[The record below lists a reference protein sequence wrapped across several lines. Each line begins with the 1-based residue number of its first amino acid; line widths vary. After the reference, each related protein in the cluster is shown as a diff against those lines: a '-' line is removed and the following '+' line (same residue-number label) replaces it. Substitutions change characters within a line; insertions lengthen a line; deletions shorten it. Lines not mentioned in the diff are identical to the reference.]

1 MTAME
6 HLVFL
11 PWFPVPAAFLHHEAP
26 NLTLGG
32 KELKQ
37 CVCISQFFFFCSRN
51 LLVQSNLAMK
61 SPNLQRENHIE
72 AKAKSLPLPGC
83 QVGYKKSRIGFEC
96 FR

>member
-37 CVCISQFFFFCSRN
+37 CVCISQFFFSVQETYLYN
-51 LLVQSNLAMK
+51 LTWQ
-61 SPNLQRENHIE
+61 
-72 AKAKSLPLPGC
+72 
-83 QVGYKKSRIGFEC
+83 
-96 FR
+96 

>member
-1 MTAME
+1 VVSSSSCFSAPWSTTPHAWWEGVEAMR
-6 HLVFL
+6 VSFSGFL
-11 PWFPVPAAFLHHEAP
+11 
-26 NLTLGG
+26 
-32 KELKQ
+32 
-37 CVCISQFFFFCSRN
+37 FFCSRN

-61 SPNLQRENHIE
+61 SSNLQHENHIE